1 MDRESYERAGDL
13 DSVPGTRLPT
23 GRDLSMGEL
32 RALFEVCAADPSPVG
47 RRDAALFAL
56 LREGLRRA
64 EAAALQLEQLDLE
77 AAEVRVIGKRDQERL
92 VPLQPGAIAALRDWL
107 ACREAQLGPQS
118 TGPLLLRLRK
128 PRRDGTAQILPHSLT
143 AVTVNQRVERRGRE
157 AAVARLTPP
166 RLAPHLRGRRP
177 RSLRGSVDRAAA
189 GRPRLAQHDFE
200 VRSPAGRRPA
210 TCRWWAPRALRGAGY
225 ATSAAK

>member
-1 MDRESYERAGDL
+1 MGDTPRSMAAPSGGRLGRALACATLVALRRVLKECWRLGLMDRESYERAGDL

-107 ACREAQLGPQS
+107 ACREAQLGPQG

-143 AVTVNQRVERRGRE
+143 AVTVNQRIERRGRE
-157 AAVARLTPP
+157 AAVARLTP
-166 RLAPHLRGRRP
+166 HDWRR
-177 RSLRGSVDRAAA
+177 
-189 GRPRLAQHDFE
+189 
-200 VRSPAGRRPA
+200 
-210 TCRWWAPRALRGAGY
+210 T
-225 ATSAAK
+225 